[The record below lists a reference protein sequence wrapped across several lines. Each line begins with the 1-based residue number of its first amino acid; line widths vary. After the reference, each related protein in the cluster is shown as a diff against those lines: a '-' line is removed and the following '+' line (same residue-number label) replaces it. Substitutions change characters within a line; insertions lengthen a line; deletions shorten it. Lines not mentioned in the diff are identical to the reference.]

1 LQDGVIAVTA
11 GDRRLAHGGRATAA
25 KTIKVALEHKGTD
38 HDDQPACR
46 PRRRTPPLTLD
57 ELEAIA
63 GAKDN
68 SWVVDLFGRVF
79 FGKVD
84 DGEGPSF
91 GFACVKPGKTTYCVV
106 L

>member
-1 LQDGVIAVTA
+1 MTINQPA
-11 GDRRLAHGGRATAA
+11 AHGGELR
-25 KTIKVALEHKGTD
+25 
-38 HDDQPACR
+38 
-46 PRRRTPPLTLD
+46 PLTLD

-68 SWVVDLFGRVF
+68 SWVVDLFGRVY